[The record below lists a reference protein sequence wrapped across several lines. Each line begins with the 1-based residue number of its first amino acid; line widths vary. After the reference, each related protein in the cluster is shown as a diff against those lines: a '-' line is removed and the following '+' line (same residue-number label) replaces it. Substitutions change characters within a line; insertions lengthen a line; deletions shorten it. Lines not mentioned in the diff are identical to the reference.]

1 MEQRRLG
8 NSGLFVS
15 AIGIGCNNFGGRVDQ
30 SGTRTVVDAA
40 IDHGVNFFDTADV
53 YGEQQ
58 SEVMLGKAL
67 GARRSDVIIASKFGM
82 PMGPGRHDKGGSRHY
97 IMRAV
102 EASLERLGTDYIDL
116 YQIHMPDRHTPID
129 ETLDALSG
137 LVAAGKVRYLG
148 HSNFSGWQIADAHWV
163 AQTRGHRAFVTAQ
176 NHYSL
181 LEREV
186 ANEVLPACERFDLGV
201 LPYFPLAS
209 GLLTGKYKADEPP
222 PAGTR
227 FALVERLA
235 RRALTEDN
243 FAVLQRLTAYAAAQ
257 DRDILSLALCW
268 LLSQPLIASVIAG
281 ATSAQQ
287 VADNVTSAESWRL
300 TDTEMTEVAGLL
312 SAEQG

>member
-15 AIGIGCNNFGGRVDQ
+15 ALGIGCNNFGGRVDQ
-30 SGTRTVVDAA
+30 AGTQQVVDAA
-40 IDHGVNFFDTADV
+40 LEHSINFFDTADV
-53 YGEQQ
+53 YGERR

-67 GARRSDVIIASKFGM
+67 GSRRHDVVIASKFGM
-82 PMGPGRHDKGGSRHY
+82 PMGPSRHDKGGSRHY
-97 IMRAV
+97 ITRAV
-102 EASLERLGTDYIDL
+102 EASLARLGTDYIDL

-129 ETLDALSG
+129 ETLDALSN
-137 LVAAGKVRYLG
+137 LVVSGKVRYLG

-163 AQTRGHRAFVTAQ
+163 AQTRGHCPFVTAQ
-176 NHYSL
+176 NNYSL

-186 ANEVLPACERFDLGV
+186 AKEVLPACERFDLGM

-209 GLLTGKYKADEPP
+209 GLLTGKYQAAEPP

-227 FALVERLA
+227 LALVERLA
-235 RRALTEDN
+235 RRSLTEGD
-243 FAVLQRLTAYAAAQ
+243 FAVLERLSDYAAAQ

-268 LLSQPLIASVIAG
+268 LLSQPVIASVIAG

-287 VADNVTSAESWRL
+287 VADNVTAAESWRL

-312 SAEQG
+312 RPEKG